1 MSLCEGFGGR
11 AMFQTFQ
18 LNPVLTNESHSGG
31 QCTHVL
37 MTSELS
43 KGQRYSVGGGLHFL
57 LAEDPSALA
66 LKRLP

>member
-1 MSLCEGFGGR
+1 
-11 AMFQTFQ
+11 MFQTFQ
-18 LNPVLTNESHSGG
+18 LNAVLTNESHSGG

-57 LAEDPSALA
+57 LAEDPSAWH
-66 LKRLP
+66 